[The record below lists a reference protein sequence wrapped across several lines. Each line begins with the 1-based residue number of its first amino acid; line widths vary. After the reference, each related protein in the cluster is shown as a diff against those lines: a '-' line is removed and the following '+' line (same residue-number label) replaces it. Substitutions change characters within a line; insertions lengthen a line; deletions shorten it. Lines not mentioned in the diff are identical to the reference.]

1 MELPKKYASSTDV
14 ARLAKVSQSAVSRT
28 FKGGRVSEATRQKVL
43 DAAKVL
49 NYRPSALP
57 RMMLTQ
63 RSRLVAIVIGGMY
76 NPFYARVLELFSRR
90 LQDTGHQVLLFHVDS
105 GYTFDAAIP
114 LLAGYRVD
122 AIVSA
127 LAVLSQ
133 EAAEQLATFNIPV
146 VAFNTAV
153 SGGHIASVRCDNI
166 QAAAQLADLF
176 IARGARRFGYI
187 SGPLDSPANKERRAG
202 YVNRLAQ
209 RGIHEVI
216 CSSAGLDFTYEA
228 GYAGARELFSSDEH
242 PDALFC
248 ANDLIAFGAIDA
260 LRSEFGIR
268 CPGDVLV
275 AGFDDIPPAGWRGY
289 DLTSFVQDAERMVDA
304 TLDIIADRSSTRVK
318 DMSCV
323 IEASLVERS
332 TTDASRFRQFSKV
345 EGVGARIPER

>member
-14 ARLAKVSQSAVSRT
+14 ARLANVSQSAVSRT
-28 FKGGRVSEATRQKVL
+28 FKGGPVSEATRQKVL

-49 NYRPSALP
+49 NYWPSALP
-57 RMMLTQ
+57 RIMLTE

-76 NPFYARVLELFSRR
+76 NPLYARVLEVFSRR

-127 LAVLSQ
+127 LAVLSE

-153 SGGHIASVRCDNI
+153 SGSHIASVGCDNT
-166 QAAAQLADLF
+166 QAAIRLADLF
-176 IARGARRFGYI
+176 VGHGARRFGFI
-187 SGPLDSPANKERRAG
+187 SGPLDSPSNNERRHG

-209 RGIHEVI
+209 HGFNAVLFN
-216 CSSAGLDFTYEA
+216 SSAFDFTYEA
-228 GYAGARELFSSDEH
+228 GCAGARELFSGDDR

-248 ANDLIAFGAIDA
+248 ANDLIAFGAIDT

-268 CPGDVLV
+268 CPEDVLI
-275 AGFDDIPPAGWRGY
+275 AGFDDIPPAGWNAY
-289 DLTSFVQDAERMVDA
+289 DLTSFVQDAETMVDA
-304 TLDIIADRSSTRVK
+304 TLQIIEDPSSGQIK
-318 DMSCV
+318 DMSRV
-323 IEASLVERS
+323 IEARLVERS
-332 TTDASRFRQFSKV
+332 TTDASRFRQS
-345 EGVGARIPER
+345 

>member
-14 ARLAKVSQSAVSRT
+14 ARLANVSQSAVSRT

-43 DAAKVL
+43 DAAKAL

-57 RMMLTQ
+57 QIMLTQ
-63 RSRLVAIVIGGMY
+63 QSRLVAIVIGGMY
-76 NPFYARVLELFSRR
+76 NPFYANVLEVFSRR
-90 LQDTGHQVLLFHVDS
+90 LQDTGHQPLLFHVDS

-127 LAVLSQ
+127 LAVLSE
-133 EAAEQLATFNIPV
+133 EAAAELATFNIPV

-153 SGGHIASVRCDNI
+153 SGDQIASVRCDNV
-166 QAAAQLADLF
+166 QAAARLADLF
-176 IARGARRFGYI
+176 IERGARRFGYI
-187 SGPLDSPANKERRAG
+187 SGPLDSPANNERRTG

-209 RGIHEVI
+209 RGFSEVL
-216 CSSAGLDFTYEA
+216 CNSAGLDFTYEA
-228 GYAGARELFSSDEH
+228 GYAGVHDLFSGDEH

-260 LRSEFGIR
+260 LRTDFGIR
-268 CPGDVLV
+268 CPEDVLV
-275 AGFDDIPPAGWRGY
+275 AGFDDVPAAGWKGY
-289 DLTSFVQDAERMVDA
+289 DLTSFVQDAEIMVDA
-304 TLDIIADRSSTRVK
+304 TLDIIGDRSSRHIK

-323 IEASLVERS
+323 IEARLVERS
-332 TTDASRFRQFSKV
+332 TTDASRFRRHAKEEWS
-345 EGVGARIPER
+345 I